1 MKGIPMDSNAK
12 KTALRMISYGLY
24 VMTSESEEGD
34 IAAATVSWVTQ
45 TSFEPPLIAIGVKVD
60 SGIHTITKSAGTFA
74 LNIINKDQPDIAY
87 AFFKPSKK
95 QDGKLNGESYTS
107 GVTGS
112 PILDNVPA
120 YIECKLVKTI
130 DVGDHSIFVGEV
142 INVDIKTTP
151 EGRPDSNT
159 LTLKDLGDK
168 IFYGG

>member
-1 MKGIPMDSNAK
+1 MDSDAK
-12 KTALRMISYGLY
+12 KTALRMIPYGLY

-34 IAAATVSWVTQ
+34 TAAATVSWVTQ
-45 TSFEPPLIAIGVKVD
+45 TSFEPPLIAIGVKID
-60 SGIHTITKSAGTFA
+60 TGIHTITKNSGTFA
-74 LNIINKDQPDIAY
+74 LNIIDKGQPDIAY

-95 QDGKLNGESYTS
+95 ADGKINGKSYSS

-142 INVDIKTTP
+142 INAVIRNIP

-159 LTLKDLGDK
+159 LTLKDLGEK